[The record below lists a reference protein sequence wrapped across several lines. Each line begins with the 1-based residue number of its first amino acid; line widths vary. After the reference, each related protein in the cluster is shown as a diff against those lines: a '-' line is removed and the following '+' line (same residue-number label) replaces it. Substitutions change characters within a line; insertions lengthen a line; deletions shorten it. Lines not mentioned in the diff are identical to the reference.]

1 MSDLNTKS
9 QKEIKQ
15 DVKVDED
22 YPLDHVPA
30 SARRSLLSVSAVLI
44 GFTFFTPTM
53 ASGAQLGA
61 AFPFDQLLVIIIG
74 GSLILGFY
82 VASMCAIGAKTGLTA
97 VLQSKYTFGTIGAKW
112 SDIILGGTQ
121 IFWYAITAQYMGVLF
136 ASALGM
142 DGKGWEIL
150 WIIIWGIIMGATA
163 LFGVRAMTIVSYVA
177 IPLMALLMIM
187 VMVLAIREVGSLDA
201 IREIAPTSEMSIA
214 SAITVI
220 VGTFASGGTQAGN
233 WARFCRSAKAAF
245 IAGLLGF
252 LVGNGIMIFSG
263 MLGGLVFGTGDLI
276 ELMISMG
283 IIFWALII
291 LTLNIWTTNNAT
303 AYAFGMAGS
312 EFFNKAN
319 KTPFIVGGIIIAL
332 IMACLN
338 ILNVFMPML
347 GLLGTF
353 VPPLGGAMI
362 GDFLFVY
369 KRKIPKLQYIHF
381 KTVRPG
387 PWIAY
392 IIACIVAYFTGQV
405 GIGIPSLQGIILGI
419 ILVPVI
425 HIILTKCGVND
436 DHPVDEGAEYV

>member
-1 MSDLNTKS
+1 MADLFTKK
-9 QKEIKQ
+9 QKEQ
-15 DVKVDED
+15 GEKVVDAD
-22 YPLDHVPA
+22 YPLDHVPM
-30 SARRSLLSVSAVLI
+30 SARRSLVSVSAVLI

-61 AFPFDQLLVIIIG
+61 AFSFDQLLLIIIG

-82 VASMCAIGAKTGLTA
+82 VASMCAMGAKTGLTA
-97 VLQSKYTFGTIGAKW
+97 VLQSKYTFGTVGAKW

-121 IFWYAITAQYMGVLF
+121 IFWYAITAQYMGQLF
-136 ASALGM
+136 ATALGM
-142 DGKGWEIL
+142 DGKGWEIF

-177 IPLMALLMIM
+177 IPLMALLMVM
-187 VMVLAIREVGSLDA
+187 VMVLAIREAGSLDA
-201 IREIAPTSEMSIA
+201 IRAITPTSEMTVA

-233 WARFCRSAKAAF
+233 WARFAKSAKMAF

-312 EFFNKAN
+312 EFFNKGN
-319 KTPFIVGGIIIAL
+319 KTPFIVGGIVIAL

-338 ILNVFMPML
+338 ILGVFMPML

-362 GDFLFVY
+362 GDYLFVY
-369 KRKIPKLQYIHF
+369 KRKIPRLEYMHF
-381 KTVRPG
+381 RTFRPG

-392 IIACIVAYFTGQV
+392 IIACIVAYTTGQA
-405 GIGIPSLQGIILGI
+405 GMGIPSLQGIILGI
-419 ILVPVI
+419 ILVPIV
-425 HIILTKCGVND
+425 HNILVKCGVND
-436 DHPVDEGAEYV
+436 DHPVDEDAEYV